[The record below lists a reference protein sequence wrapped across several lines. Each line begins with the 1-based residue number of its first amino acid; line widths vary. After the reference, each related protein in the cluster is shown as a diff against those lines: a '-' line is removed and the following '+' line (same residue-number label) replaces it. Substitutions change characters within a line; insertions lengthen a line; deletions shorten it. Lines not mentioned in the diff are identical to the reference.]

1 MTQKRTPFVALVFLT
16 IFCFSGIS
24 LAANKHTALALEHV
38 ASAKVHADRTD
49 TDQFAEDLKEALHH
63 AEIASKLHDDRREHI
78 STATEHIKTALELI
92 DKKDNEKAKIHAE
105 KAVMHMHMSFD
116 D

>member
-1 MTQKRTPFVALVFLT
+1 M
-16 IFCFSGIS
+16 
-24 LAANKHTALALEHV
+24 
-38 ASAKVHADRTD
+38 HADRED
-49 TDQFAEDLKEALHH
+49 TDEFAEDLKEALHH
-63 AEIASKLHDDRREHI
+63 AEIASKLHEDRREHF

-92 DKKDNEKAKIHAE
+92 DKNDRKKAKIHAE